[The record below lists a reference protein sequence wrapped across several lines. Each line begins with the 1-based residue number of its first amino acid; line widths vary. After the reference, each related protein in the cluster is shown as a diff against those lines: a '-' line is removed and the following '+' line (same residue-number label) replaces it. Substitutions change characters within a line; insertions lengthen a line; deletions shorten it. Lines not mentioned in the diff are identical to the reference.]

1 MRFVLA
7 LLIFGVSLLGNS
19 YDIKY
24 KGIIL
29 GEIQTIKTVENGYL
43 RAKVTNPIVRFLLG
57 KKNFVFY
64 DTYKPNIS
72 DTKYKKDSKKILFAL
87 KTAIEQR
94 PSNEKFIIDTKR
106 YIILKCQDKV
116 CSFDYYTSG
125 KHNAEGKI
133 EFDKDGKF
141 IKLTEKKSSVI
152 IEEIK

>member
-1 MRFVLA
+1 MRFILT
-7 LLIFGVSLLGNS
+7 LFIFGVSLFGYS

-24 KGIIL
+24 RGITL
-29 GEIQTIKTVENGYL
+29 GEIQTLSTLESGYL
-43 RAKVTNPIVRFLLG
+43 KAKVTNPIVKIMLG

-64 DTYKPNIS
+64 DTNKPDIS
-72 DTKYKKDSKKILFAL
+72 DTKYKRDSKKILFAL
-87 KTAIEQR
+87 KTAIEQK

-106 YIILKCQDKV
+106 YIVLKCQNKV

-141 IKLTEKKSSVI
+141 VKLTEKKSSVV
-152 IEEIK
+152 IERR